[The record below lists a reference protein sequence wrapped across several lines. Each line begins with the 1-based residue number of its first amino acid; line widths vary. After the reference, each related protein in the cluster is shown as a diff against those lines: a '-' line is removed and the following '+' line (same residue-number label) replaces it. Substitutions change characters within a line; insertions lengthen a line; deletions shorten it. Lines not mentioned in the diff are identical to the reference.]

1 MREGGLTNGYK
12 RGIVTVAP
20 EDAKRVFF
28 NDLPSEEA
36 DLWASKL
43 SYQSL
48 GVYTSTT
55 SYAAWRYIPSTYVIG
70 TQDKTV
76 FTREVII
83 SMIDAAKE
91 IEPTAFDVIEQVD
104 AGHCLMVSRPE
115 WLANVLRRAAG
126 EGL

>member
-1 MREGGLTNGYK
+1 MSSGEGDLQ
-12 RGIVTVAP
+12 
-20 EDAKRVFF
+20 VF
-28 NDLPSEEA
+28 
-36 DLWASKL
+36 KL
-43 SYQSL
+43 SHQSL

-55 SYAAWRYIPSTYVIG
+55 SYAAWRYIPSTHVIG
-70 TQDKTV
+70 TEDKTV
-76 FTREVII
+76 FTPEFIN
-83 SMIDAAKE
+83 SMIDAARK